1 MPLFDTHAHYNDDA
15 FDQNRKGLLDA
26 LPDAGVGAVVIPGV
40 DVESS
45 RSALALAESRP
56 WLFAAAG
63 IHPED
68 CAGCTAADFSAI
80 RDLCRE
86 KKVVAIG
93 EIGLDYYWAENPP
106 KEFQQM
112 VFRRQLELALE
123 LELPVIVHDREAH
136 GDSLEIVKEFPGVR
150 GVFHCFSGSPEMAE
164 ELLKRGWYLGFDG
177 PVTYKNARRAPEVV
191 AVTPLDR
198 IVVETDAPYMSPV
211 PNRGRR
217 NDSRNLPYI
226 VEKLAEWKG
235 ISPGGDGG
243 AHLEQWPAAVW
254 AGGEGMKKAFLM
266 VLACLL
272 LAGCGAPSETVT
284 PTDSW
289 PDSALAETNEA
300 AAESPPEPISTAPA
314 ESPPATAPAEPLSA
328 PAVVTAGQAPEEPYD
343 LPTEVIGLKDWIGE
357 SRWNHDPVGLLAEL
371 PERELSLYGV
381 TKWLD
386 SSALLRWGDSLAE
399 FSWSFGGPLIVEP
412 QLWCWDVDSDG
423 QEEVVVI
430 NHVDSGTGTS
440 IEELHVVKKDGDGT
454 LTDYCFPESLWQ
466 EDLSGLLSVVSDGD
480 RTYTVLGADL
490 VDLTDEIQTQFPDL
504 NPAMIE
510 DTSTGRWANFS
521 VQSGTDGTKLIFS
534 LRVLRCWRGGKS
546 PMTGM
551 RRRSP
556 LPSPMKTAS
565 SRCRTFI

>member
-1 MPLFDTHAHYNDDA
+1 
-15 FDQNRKGLLDA
+15 
-26 LPDAGVGAVVIPGV
+26 
-40 DVESS
+40 
-45 RSALALAESRP
+45 
-56 WLFAAAG
+56 
-63 IHPED
+63 
-68 CAGCTAADFSAI
+68 
-80 RDLCRE
+80 
-86 KKVVAIG
+86 
-93 EIGLDYYWAENPP
+93 
-106 KEFQQM
+106 
-112 VFRRQLELALE
+112 
-123 LELPVIVHDREAH
+123 
-136 GDSLEIVKEFPGVR
+136 
-150 GVFHCFSGSPEMAE
+150 
-164 ELLKRGWYLGFDG
+164 
-177 PVTYKNARRAPEVV
+177 
-191 AVTPLDR
+191 
-198 IVVETDAPYMSPV
+198 
-211 PNRGRR
+211 
-217 NDSRNLPYI
+217 
-226 VEKLAEWKG
+226 
-235 ISPGGDGG
+235 
-243 AHLEQWPAAVW
+243 
-254 AGGEGMKKAFLM
+254 MKKAFLM

-289 PDSALAETNEA
+289 PDSALVETNEA

-490 VDLTDEIQTQFPDL
+490 VDLTDEIQTHSFR
-504 NPAMIE
+504 
-510 DTSTGRWANFS
+510 TSIR
-521 VQSGTDGTKLIFS
+521 
-534 LRVLRCWRGGKS
+534 
-546 PMTGM
+546 P
-551 RRRSP
+551 
-556 LPSPMKTAS
+556 
-565 SRCRTFI
+565 

>member
-15 FDQNRKGLLDA
+15 FDQDREELLDA
-26 LPDAGVGAVVIPGV
+26 LPAAGVGAVVIPGV
-40 DVESS
+40 DAASS

-80 RDLCRE
+80 RDLSRE

-136 GDSLEIVKEFPGVR
+136 GDNLEIVKEFPGVR

-235 ISPGGDGG
+235 ISPEEMA
-243 AHLEQWPAAVW
+243 AHTWNNGLRLFGLE
-254 AGGEGMKKAFLM
+254 GK
-266 VLACLL
+266 
-272 LAGCGAPSETVT
+272 
-284 PTDSW
+284 
-289 PDSALAETNEA
+289 
-300 AAESPPEPISTAPA
+300 
-314 ESPPATAPAEPLSA
+314 
-328 PAVVTAGQAPEEPYD
+328 AGQAPEEPYD

-430 NHVDSGTGTS
+430 NHVGSGTGTS

-510 DTSTGRWANFS
+510 DASTGRWANFS
-521 VQSGTDGTKLIFS
+521 VQSGTDGDGSDLFFTGSAMLEGREIPYDWYAAEITAAISYENGIFTLSDFHLNS
-534 LRVLRCWRGGKS
+534 LS
-546 PMTGM
+546 
-551 RRRSP
+551 
-556 LPSPMKTAS
+556 
-565 SRCRTFI
+565 

>member
-1 MPLFDTHAHYNDDA
+1 MKRLLNPRRSLF
-15 FDQNRKGLLDA
+15 QPR
-26 LPDAGVGAVVIPGV
+26 LP
-40 DVESS
+40 
-45 RSALALAESRP
+45 
-56 WLFAAAG
+56 
-63 IHPED
+63 
-68 CAGCTAADFSAI
+68 
-80 RDLCRE
+80 
-86 KKVVAIG
+86 
-93 EIGLDYYWAENPP
+93 NP
-106 KEFQQM
+106 
-112 VFRRQLELALE
+112 RRQ
-123 LELPVIVHDREAH
+123 P
-136 GDSLEIVKEFPGVR
+136 P
-150 GVFHCFSGSPEMAE
+150 
-164 ELLKRGWYLGFDG
+164 
-177 PVTYKNARRAPEVV
+177 
-191 AVTPLDR
+191 
-198 IVVETDAPYMSPV
+198 
-211 PNRGRR
+211 RR
-217 NDSRNLPYI
+217 N
-226 VEKLAEWKG
+226 
-235 ISPGGDGG
+235 
-243 AHLEQWPAAVW
+243 
-254 AGGEGMKKAFLM
+254 
-266 VLACLL
+266 
-272 LAGCGAPSETVT
+272 
-284 PTDSW
+284 
-289 PDSALAETNEA
+289 
-300 AAESPPEPISTAPA
+300 
-314 ESPPATAPAEPLSA
+314 PLR

-521 VQSGTDGTKLIFS
+521 VQSGTDGNGSDLFFTGSAMLE
-534 LRVLRCWRGGKS
+534 GGKS

-551 RRRSP
+551 RRRLP

>member
-1 MPLFDTHAHYNDDA
+1 
-15 FDQNRKGLLDA
+15 
-26 LPDAGVGAVVIPGV
+26 
-40 DVESS
+40 
-45 RSALALAESRP
+45 
-56 WLFAAAG
+56 
-63 IHPED
+63 
-68 CAGCTAADFSAI
+68 
-80 RDLCRE
+80 
-86 KKVVAIG
+86 
-93 EIGLDYYWAENPP
+93 
-106 KEFQQM
+106 
-112 VFRRQLELALE
+112 
-123 LELPVIVHDREAH
+123 
-136 GDSLEIVKEFPGVR
+136 
-150 GVFHCFSGSPEMAE
+150 
-164 ELLKRGWYLGFDG
+164 
-177 PVTYKNARRAPEVV
+177 
-191 AVTPLDR
+191 
-198 IVVETDAPYMSPV
+198 
-211 PNRGRR
+211 
-217 NDSRNLPYI
+217 
-226 VEKLAEWKG
+226 
-235 ISPGGDGG
+235 
-243 AHLEQWPAAVW
+243 
-254 AGGEGMKKAFLM
+254 MKKAFLM

-454 LTDYCFPESLWQ
+454 LTDYCFPESLW
-466 EDLSGLLSVVSDGD
+466 
-480 RTYTVLGADL
+480 
-490 VDLTDEIQTQFPDL
+490 
-504 NPAMIE
+504 
-510 DTSTGRWANFS
+510 
-521 VQSGTDGTKLIFS
+521 
-534 LRVLRCWRGGKS
+534 
-546 PMTGM
+546 
-551 RRRSP
+551 
-556 LPSPMKTAS
+556 
-565 SRCRTFI
+565 

>member
-1 MPLFDTHAHYNDDA
+1 
-15 FDQNRKGLLDA
+15 
-26 LPDAGVGAVVIPGV
+26 
-40 DVESS
+40 
-45 RSALALAESRP
+45 
-56 WLFAAAG
+56 
-63 IHPED
+63 
-68 CAGCTAADFSAI
+68 
-80 RDLCRE
+80 
-86 KKVVAIG
+86 
-93 EIGLDYYWAENPP
+93 
-106 KEFQQM
+106 
-112 VFRRQLELALE
+112 
-123 LELPVIVHDREAH
+123 
-136 GDSLEIVKEFPGVR
+136 
-150 GVFHCFSGSPEMAE
+150 
-164 ELLKRGWYLGFDG
+164 
-177 PVTYKNARRAPEVV
+177 
-191 AVTPLDR
+191 
-198 IVVETDAPYMSPV
+198 
-211 PNRGRR
+211 
-217 NDSRNLPYI
+217 
-226 VEKLAEWKG
+226 
-235 ISPGGDGG
+235 
-243 AHLEQWPAAVW
+243 
-254 AGGEGMKKAFLM
+254 MKKAFLM

-399 FSWSFGGPLIVEP
+399 FSWSFGGPLIVGP

-430 NHVDSGTGTS
+430 NHVGSGTGTS

-504 NPAMIE
+504 NLAMIE
-510 DTSTGRWANFS
+510 DASTGRWANFS
-521 VQSGTDGTKLIFS
+521 VQSGTDGDGSDLFFTGSAMLEGREIPYDWYAAEITAAISYENGIFTLSDFHLNS
-534 LRVLRCWRGGKS
+534 LS
-546 PMTGM
+546 
-551 RRRSP
+551 
-556 LPSPMKTAS
+556 
-565 SRCRTFI
+565 